1 MNKKICLCAAA
12 ALALASCSNDEV
24 VEMAKGDGISF
35 RTVAGLNTRGA
46 ETTTAS
52 VQTSGVYVTTFK
64 TDGSVMY
71 PETKYTESNG
81 VWSGGQFWEQ
91 ETALNFFL
99 TYPEVKSWNTANDFV
114 LKAAGSAD
122 NKIAGFKVADKV
134 AEQKD
139 YVVAYKGNVQ
149 KTNDAI
155 PATLNHILSQ
165 IEVKAKST
173 NTLYTYEITGVRIG
187 KAKSTANYT
196 FPTDDT
202 EGQKF
207 GSFEGQSTPKT
218 YEYCQT
224 GLNVSLNTNTGAV
237 SDLLVSAEGN
247 PMLIPQTLTK
257 WDAENDGRNTNNNQY
272 LSIKVKVT
280 KNGARD
286 PYYNGWAA
294 VGINGTWEAGKKY
307 IYTLDL
313 TNGVGKVDPDGPG
326 PDQTE
331 KPKEP
336 GEDIMGGE
344 IKFNVDVQPWVDSAT
359 DIKM

>member
-1 MNKKICLCAAA
+1 MKKTICLCAAA

-313 TNGVGKVDPDGPG
+313 TNGVGKVDPEGPG
-326 PDQTE
+326 NPDQG
-331 KPKEP
+331 KPNTP
-336 GEDIMGGE
+336 GENIMGDE
-344 IKFNVDVQPWVDSAT
+344 IKFNVTVEPWVANDQNIT
-359 DIKM
+359 M

>member
-24 VEMAKGDGISF
+24 VEMAKGDAISF

-71 PETKYTESNG
+71 PETKYTHNG
-81 VWSGGQFWEQ
+81 GIWSGGQFWEQ

-99 TYPEVKSWNTANDFV
+99 TYPAVKTWNADSNFD
-114 LKAAGSAD
+114 LSAGK
-122 NKIAGFKVADKV
+122 KITGFKVADQIKD
-134 AEQKD
+134 QID
-139 YVVAYKGNVQ
+139 YVFDYVTSN

-155 PATLNHILSQ
+155 PANLNHILSQ
-165 IEVKAKST
+165 IEIQAKSS
-173 NTLYTYEITGVRIG
+173 NALYSYEISGVRIG
-187 KAKSTANYT
+187 KVHNTGDFT
-196 FPTDDT
+196 FPTSVGDT
-202 EGQKF
+202 NPLKF
-207 GSFEGQSTPKT
+207 GTFENLQGAQK
-218 YEYCQT
+218 YEYT
-224 GLNVSLNTNTGAV
+224 FTDNLVTLNTATG
-237 SDLLVSAEGN
+237 SASTLKVDAIGN
-247 PMLIPQTLTK
+247 AMLIPQTLTA
-257 WDAENDGRNTNNNQY
+257 WDGANDGTNTANNKY
-272 LSIKVKVT
+272 ISIKVKIT
-280 KNGARD
+280 KNGEIN

-294 VGINGTWEAGKKY
+294 VGIDGEWKAGNKY

-313 TNGVGKVDPDGPG
+313 TNGAGKVDPDGPG
-326 PDQTE
+326 PDQVV
-331 KPKEP
+331 KPNIP

-344 IKFNVDVQPWVDSAT
+344 IKFDVDVVEWVNTPS

>member
-1 MNKKICLCAAA
+1 MKKTICLCAAA

-196 FPTDDT
+196 FPTDGTD
-202 EGQKF
+202 GQKF

-218 YEYCQT
+218 YEYCKT

-313 TNGVGKVDPDGPG
+313 TNGVGKVDPEGPG
-326 PDQTE
+326 NPDQG
-331 KPKEP
+331 KPNTP
-336 GEDIMGGE
+336 GENIMGDE
-344 IKFNVDVQPWVDSAT
+344 IKFNVTVEPWVANDQNIT
-359 DIKM
+359 M

>member
-46 ETTTAS
+46 ETNTQS

-64 TDGSVMY
+64 TSGDLMY
-71 PETKYTESNG
+71 PETKYTYSNG

-91 ETALNFFL
+91 EAALNFFL
-99 TYPEVKSWNTANDFV
+99 TYPEVKTWGGQPNFALTKDTKKITDFIV
-114 LKAAGSAD
+114 AD
-122 NKIAGFKVADKV
+122 NVVGQRDF
-134 AEQKD
+134 
-139 YVVAYKGNVQ
+139 VVAYKNNVT

-165 IEVKAKST
+165 IEVRAKST

-187 KAKSTANYT
+187 KAKSKANYT
-196 FPTDDT
+196 FPTDGSDD
-202 EGQKF
+202 QKF
-207 GSFEGQSTPKT
+207 GAFDTQRDPKT
-218 YEYCQT
+218 FEYCRT
-224 GLNVSLNTNTGAV
+224 DLTANLNTANGTV
-237 SDLLVSAEGN
+237 SNLVVAAEGN
-247 PMLIPQTLTK
+247 PMLIPQTLIAWNGTQNG
-257 WDAENDGRNTNNNQY
+257 DANTNNY
-272 LSIKVKVT
+272 LSIKVKII
-280 KNGARD
+280 KNGEAK

-294 VGINGTWEAGKKY
+294 VGINGEWKAGNKY

-313 TNGVGKVDPDGPG
+313 TNGAGKVDPDGPG
-326 PDQTE
+326 PDQID
-331 KPKEP
+331 KPNQP

-344 IKFNVDVQPWVDSAT
+344 IKFDVTVEPWVDSAT

>member
-24 VEMAKGDGISF
+24 VEMAKGDAISF

-71 PETKYTESNG
+71 PETKYTHNG
-81 VWSGGQFWEQ
+81 GIWSGGQFWEQ
-91 ETALNFFL
+91 EIALNFFL
-99 TYPEVKSWNTANDFV
+99 TYPEVKSWNTTNDFV
-114 LKAAGSAD
+114 LKAASSAD

-202 EGQKF
+202 DGQKF
-207 GSFEGQSTPKT
+207 GSFEGQSTPNT
-218 YEYCQT
+218 YEYCKT

-237 SDLLVSAEGN
+237 SDLLVAAEGN
-247 PMLIPQTLTK
+247 PMLIPQSLTAWK
-257 WDAENDGRNTNNNQY
+257 GAPDGTNTSNKQY

-280 KNGARD
+280 KNGETK

-294 VGINGTWEAGKKY
+294 VGINGTWAAGNKY

-344 IKFNVDVQPWVDSAT
+344 IKFNVTVEPWVANDQNIT
-359 DIKM
+359 M

>member
-46 ETTTAS
+46 ETTTVS

-71 PETKYTESNG
+71 PETKYTHNG
-81 VWSGGQFWEQ
+81 GIWSGGQFWEQ
-91 ETALNFFL
+91 EAALNFYL
-99 TYPEVKSWNTANDFV
+99 TYPAVKTWNVDKNFNLATG
-114 LKAAGSAD
+114 K
-122 NKIAGFKVADKV
+122 KITGFKVEDQIKDQV
-134 AEQKD
+134 D
-139 YVVAYKGNVQ
+139 YVFDYVGST

-155 PATLNHILSQ
+155 PAHLNHILSQ
-165 IEVKAKST
+165 IEIKAKSS
-173 NTLYTYEITGVRIG
+173 NTLYSYEITGVRIG
-187 KAKSTANYT
+187 KVHNTGDFT
-196 FPTDDT
+196 FPTTVGEDNA
-202 EGQKF
+202 QKF
-207 GSFEGQSTPKT
+207 GSFDNLSGTQK
-218 YEYCQT
+218 YEYLIDAPVNLT
-224 GLNVSLNTNTGAV
+224 TDGTVSTLKVDAI
-237 SDLLVSAEGN
+237 GN
-247 PMLIPQTLTK
+247 AMLIPQSLTA
-257 WDAENDGRNTNNNQY
+257 WNGTDDGINTSNNQY

-280 KNGARD
+280 KTGETN

-294 VGINGTWEAGKKY
+294 VGVSGEWKAGNKY

-326 PDQTE
+326 PDQPN
-331 KPKEP
+331 KPNIP

-344 IKFNVDVQPWVDSAT
+344 IKFNVDVVEWVDTPS

>member
-114 LKAAGSAD
+114 LKAAGSPD

-286 PYYNGWAA
+286 PYYYGWAA

-313 TNGVGKVDPDGPG
+313 TNGVGKVDPEGPG
-326 PDQTE
+326 NPDQG
-331 KPKEP
+331 KPNTP
-336 GEDIMGGE
+336 GENIMGDE
-344 IKFNVDVQPWVDSAT
+344 IKFNVTVEPWVANDQNIT
-359 DIKM
+359 M

>member
-71 PETKYTESNG
+71 PETKYTHNG
-81 VWSGGQFWEQ
+81 GIWSGGQFWEQ
-91 ETALNFFL
+91 ESALNFFL
-99 TYPEVKSWNTANDFV
+99 TYPEVKSWNTTNDFA

-122 NKIAGFKVADKV
+122 NKITGFKVADKV

-139 YVVAYKGNVQ
+139 YVVAYKNNVA

-196 FPTDDT
+196 FPTDGT
-202 EGQKF
+202 AGQKF

-224 GLNVSLNTNTGAV
+224 GLNVSLDTNTGAV
-237 SDLLVSAEGN
+237 KDLLVAAEGN
-247 PMLIPQTLTK
+247 PMLIPQSLTA
-257 WDAENDGRNTNNNQY
+257 WNGLPDGTNTSNKQY

-280 KNGARD
+280 KNGETK

-294 VGINGTWEAGKKY
+294 VGISGNWEAGKKY

-326 PDQTE
+326 PDQVE